1 MLSSD
6 YTWQVNPAEEIETA
20 DLDIHPAILQLLK
33 QRGIETDECIKRFM
47 NPHLGYLYN
56 PMLIK
61 DMEKAVDRIK
71 KALAENEK
79 ITVYGDY
86 DVDGITSC
94 CLLVKLLRKM
104 GGNVDY
110 YIPSRLEEGYGLN
123 IDAVKKISDN
133 GTKLII
139 TVDNGISSFEETEL
153 AYSLGM
159 DVVIT
164 DHHEPRDILP
174 KAAAVVDPKRKDCN
188 YPFKNL
194 AGVGV
199 ALKLAHA
206 LTGLDN
212 KTLYEYLDIAVLGT
226 VADVVPLLDENRIIV
241 KNGLK
246 LLANT
251 ENKGLKAM
259 LSLLNLN
266 DDSANFNTGK
276 ISYMLAPRL
285 NAVGRIGNA
294 DLALE
299 LLLTEDENQAYEMA
313 RQLESINQERQAIE
327 VNILN
332 EAKKKL
338 DDDLDGTGVIVL
350 SSEDWHPGVLGIVA
364 SKISEE
370 YHRPCILISL
380 EGDEG
385 RGSGRSVQGF
395 NLFEAL
401 NQLSHLLIKFG
412 GHEQAVGLTIKADQI
427 EIFKQKINEAAGLT
441 ERAFNQILEIDLELR
456 EEDIDLRLAE
466 QLEQLE
472 PFGYGNPKPVFIC
485 KNLLPCNVRT
495 VGNGDKH
502 LKFYLKNGEKSF
514 DAIGFNLGS
523 YKNDLRLAPKVDVAF
538 NLEVNRWHGIDE
550 PQFKIKDIKAPYLRD
565 ELLFTIENGYLKRY
579 FYNSSEKVFEA
590 IFDDVRYLKSN
601 LMSSRQNIF
610 FYNKQ
615 SDIQKMQFVRSSF
628 EEDRRV
634 LVVVNTPYQAWRLL
648 AYLRPMTQLKERT
661 EAYFNLDLNQI
672 SNQKNI
678 ILINPISQTFPSY
691 FESIIVY
698 DTPFSFNILNKQIG
712 AVPAESN
719 LMLIFN
725 LEDLRDNFMVYKK
738 IMPDIDEIKLLYGLL
753 HKIKG
758 GKPIGHVNLEEIYKS
773 ACGLIGEDV
782 HLVSIINVFK
792 VFQELGIIR
801 FNIDNG
807 LLHITDYKK
816 PEKKLKIESSGT
828 YMNFI
833 KARQSL
839 CEFKD
844 KYDYIKEYY
853 YKSGRKNKWT

>member
-1 MLSSD
+1 MLGSD
-6 YTWQVNPAEEIETA
+6 YIWQVNAAEEIETA
-20 DLDIHPAILQLLK
+20 DLNVHPAILQLLK
-33 QRGIETDECIKRFM
+33 QRGIESGECIRRFM

-61 DMEKAVDRIK
+61 DMDKAVDRIK
-71 KALAENEK
+71 KALVGNEK

-104 GGNVDY
+104 GGSVDY

-133 GTKLII
+133 GSKLII

-153 AYSLGM
+153 AVSLGM

-174 KAAAVVDPKRKDCN
+174 QAAAVVDPKRKDCS

-206 LTGLDN
+206 LTDLDN
-212 KTLYEYLDIAVLGT
+212 ETLYEYLDIAVLGT

-251 ENKGLKAM
+251 KNKGLKAM
-259 LSLLNLN
+259 MSLLNLN
-266 DDSANFNTGK
+266 GDTANFNTGK
-276 ISYMLAPRL
+276 ISYILAPRL

-299 LLLTEDENQAYEMA
+299 LLLTEDENQAYEMVK
-313 RQLESINQERQAIE
+313 QLESTNLERQSIE
-327 VNILN
+327 SKILN

-338 DDDLDGTGVIVL
+338 SKDIDSTGVIVL
-350 SSEDWHPGVLGIVA
+350 SAKDWHPGVLGIVA

-385 RGSGRSVQGF
+385 RGSGRSIQGF

-401 NQLSHLLIKFG
+401 NRLSHLLIKFG
-412 GHEQAVGLTIKADQI
+412 GHEQAVGLTIRTDHI
-427 EIFKQKINEAAGLT
+427 EVFRQKINEIASLT
-441 ERAFNQILEIDLELR
+441 DGDFNQTLEIDLELK
-456 EEDIDLRLAE
+456 EEDIDLGLAE
-466 QLEQLE
+466 QLELLE

-485 KNLLPCNVRT
+485 KDLLPCNVRT

-514 DAIGFNLGS
+514 DAIGFNLGF
-523 YKNDLRLAPKVDVAF
+523 YKDDLCLAPTVDVAF
-538 NLEVNRWHGIDE
+538 NLEVNRWRGIDE

-565 ELLFTIENGYLKRY
+565 ELLSTIENGYLRRY
-579 FYNSSEKVFEA
+579 FYNSPEKVFET
-590 IFDDVRYLKSN
+590 IFDDVGYQSELKVSE
-601 LMSSRQNIF
+601 QNIY
-610 FYNKQ
+610 FYNRQ
-615 SDIQKMQFVRSSF
+615 SDIQKMQFVKSSF

-634 LVVVNTPYQAWRLL
+634 LVVINTPYQAWRLL
-648 AYLRPMTQLKERT
+648 AYLRPMTQLKEHT
-661 EAYFNLDLNQI
+661 EAYFNLDLSQI
-672 SNQKNI
+672 PNQKNI
-678 ILINPISQTFPSY
+678 ILINPIFQTFPSH
-691 FESIIVY
+691 FESIIIY
-698 DTPFSFNILNKQIG
+698 DTPFSISILNKQIR
-712 AVPAESN
+712 AVPTKSN
-719 LMLIFN
+719 LMLIFDA
-725 LEDLRDNFMVYKK
+725 EDLRDNFMVYKK
-738 IMPDIDEIKLLYGLL
+738 IMPGIDEIKVLYGLL
-753 HKIKG
+753 HKIKD
-758 GKPIGHVNLEEIYKS
+758 GKPVGSVNLEEIHNS
-773 ACGLIGEDV
+773 VCNLIGEDV
-782 HLVSIINVFK
+782 HLMSIINAFR

-801 FNIDNG
+801 LNIDNG
-807 LLHITDYKK
+807 LLYITDYKK
-816 PEKKLKIESSGT
+816 PEKKLKIESSDT

-839 CEFKD
+839 DEFKD
-844 KYDYIKEYY
+844 KYDYTKNIII
-853 YKSGRKNKWT
+853 KSGRKK